1 MKQEGLIWNTT
12 SLEPFKKKAQAGALL
27 FEQGFPAQ
35 SFFILT
41 EGMIELIAKKND
53 IYTPVHYLGAGNML
67 GEQLL
72 VENKV
77 GLRVFGA
84 RSLGPLTY
92 LEFKRDDLKTLRQ
105 NNPHL
110 FSQII
115 EAALRISTQRIH
127 RMNRLLVNMRSLNLT
142 ERFLKLLLYFS
153 SHHGRV
159 TPEGKAVVLHFDT
172 VNFYIQINSVQFEAL
187 IEDLLANKILSK
199 LKDSVYLIKNEK
211 ALLDQIPQISQEIG
225 TLNFV

>member
-1 MKQEGLIWNTT
+1 MKQEALILNAS
-12 SLEPFKKKAQAGALL
+12 SLDPFRKKAQPGALL

-41 EGMIELIAKKND
+41 EGMVELIAKKNNV
-53 IYTPVHYLGAGNML
+53 YTPVHYLGTGNML

-72 VENKV
+72 VEDKV
-77 GLRVFGA
+77 GPRVFGA
-84 RSLGPLTY
+84 RTLTPLSY
-92 LEFKRDDLKTLRQ
+92 MEFKKEDLKNLRQ
-105 NNPHL
+105 NDPHL

-142 ERFLKLLLYFS
+142 ERFLKLLIYFS

-172 VNFYIQINSVQFEAL
+172 VNFYIQINSLQFESL
-187 IEDLLANKILSK
+187 IEDLLANKTLSK

-211 ALLDQIPQISQEIG
+211 ALSDQIPQISQEIG